1 MGTALLTGGVLL
13 LKGLAVAGL
22 AIAASRARRA
32 AIAVEE
38 QDAAFAL
45 LAANEPAQC
54 YRRLICDLATGGLE
68 KSENDVIVNLFNK
81 DASIESA
88 KFEFVTA
95 AKIGKKHKSVQTCE
109 LRYSCPLTGEQGEDD
124 PDHVRDLQHAR
135 HVRRHPGCALPV
147 RLRTYHRY
155 RHGLRRRCLPR
166 RPRLRGLRS
175 PPRHRP
181 SGPGWP

>member
-1 MGTALLTGGVLL
+1 MGLEITGLGAGTTLTAGAGSAALLTGGVIV
-13 LKGLAVAGL
+13 LKGMGIAAL
-22 AIAASRARRA
+22 AIAASQRHRREA
-32 AIAVEE
+32 LAVEE
-38 QDAAFAL
+38 QDAAFAV

-109 LRYSCPLTGEQGEDD
+109 LRYSCPLSGEQIQS
-124 PDHVRDLQHAR
+124 LF
-135 HVRRHPGCALPV
+135 
-147 RLRTYHRY
+147 
-155 RHGLRRRCLPR
+155 
-166 RPRLRGLRS
+166 
-175 PPRHRP
+175 
-181 SGPGWP
+181 

>member
-1 MGTALLTGGVLL
+1 MACALESATALFFVPATGVAAGLTTVEITGLGAGATLTSGAAGAALLTGGVLL
-13 LKGLAVAGL
+13 LKGLAIGGL
-22 AIAASRARRA
+22 ALAA
-32 AIAVEE
+32 EE

-95 AKIGKKHKSVQTCE
+95 A
-109 LRYSCPLTGEQGEDD
+109 
-124 PDHVRDLQHAR
+124 
-135 HVRRHPGCALPV
+135 
-147 RLRTYHRY
+147 
-155 RHGLRRRCLPR
+155 
-166 RPRLRGLRS
+166 
-175 PPRHRP
+175 
-181 SGPGWP
+181 

>member
-1 MGTALLTGGVLL
+1 MNMKSAASLAVMACALESATAFFAATGVATGLTTLEITGLGAGTIATTGATSAALLTGGVLL

-22 AIAASRARRA
+22 AIAASRHRRA
-32 AIAVEE
+32 ALAVEE
-38 QDAAFAL
+38 QDAAFAI
-45 LAANEPAQC
+45 LAASEPAQC

-109 LRYSCPLTGEQGEDD
+109 LRYSCPLSGEQI
-124 PDHVRDLQHAR
+124 Q
-135 HVRRHPGCALPV
+135 ALF
-147 RLRTYHRY
+147 
-155 RHGLRRRCLPR
+155 
-166 RPRLRGLRS
+166 
-175 PPRHRP
+175 
-181 SGPGWP
+181 

>member
-1 MGTALLTGGVLL
+1 MNMKSAASLAVMACALESATAFFAATGVAAGLTTLEITGLGAGTTLTAGATSAALLTGGVLL

-22 AIAASRARRA
+22 AIAASQRSRREA
-32 AIAVEE
+32 LAVEE
-38 QDAAFAL
+38 QDAAFAV

-109 LRYSCPLTGEQGEDD
+109 LRYSCPLSGEQI
-124 PDHVRDLQHAR
+124 Q
-135 HVRRHPGCALPV
+135 ALF
-147 RLRTYHRY
+147 
-155 RHGLRRRCLPR
+155 
-166 RPRLRGLRS
+166 
-175 PPRHRP
+175 
-181 SGPGWP
+181 

>member
-1 MGTALLTGGVLL
+1 MMNMKSCAALAVMACALESAAALFFVPATGVTAGLTTLEITGLGAGATVTSGAAGAALLTGGVLL
-13 LKGLAVAGL
+13 LKGLALGGL
-22 AIAASRARRA
+22 ALAASQRHRRA
-32 AIAVEE
+32 ALAVEE

-95 AKIGKKHKSVQTCE
+95 AKIGKKHKSIQTCE
-109 LRYSCPLTGEQGEDD
+109 LRYSCPLSGEQIQS
-124 PDHVRDLQHAR
+124 LF
-135 HVRRHPGCALPV
+135 
-147 RLRTYHRY
+147 
-155 RHGLRRRCLPR
+155 
-166 RPRLRGLRS
+166 
-175 PPRHRP
+175 
-181 SGPGWP
+181 